1 MPCIVQGI
9 FGFCRSAQYKRR
21 LLNVAVK
28 RGPSNIILSCQFGK
42 GNWQTSQISNNH
54 LSLSAMKNLLNNTR
68 LGSYVFAVLLLIV
81 FSCKDDKEPVPQG
94 NLIFYTNYTPEKYDR
109 IDIIIDGKVMGSI
122 SETAAARPECNAPGT
137 ASVLSLMLPVGT
149 YAVSGK
155 RYKGGEQVGNWK
167 ASSATVTAE
176 ECKRIRLVE

>member
-1 MPCIVQGI
+1 
-9 FGFCRSAQYKRR
+9 
-21 LLNVAVK
+21 
-28 RGPSNIILSCQFGK
+28 
-42 GNWQTSQISNNH
+42 
-54 LSLSAMKNLLNNTR
+54 MKNLLNNTR
-68 LGSYVFAVLLLIV
+68 LGSYAFLMLLLLV
-81 FSCKDDKEPVPQG
+81 FSCKDDEAPVPQG

-137 ASVLSLMLPVGT
+137 ASVVSLMLPVGT

-167 ASSATVTAE
+167 ASSASVTAE
-176 ECKRIRLVE
+176 ECKRIRFVE